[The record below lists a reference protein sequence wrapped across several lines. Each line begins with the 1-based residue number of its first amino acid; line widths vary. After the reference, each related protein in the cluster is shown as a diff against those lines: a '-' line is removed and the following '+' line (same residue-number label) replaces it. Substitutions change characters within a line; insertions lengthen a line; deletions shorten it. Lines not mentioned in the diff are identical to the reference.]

1 MEPKCFSDSYNPS
14 NNGYLT
20 CPLLYLCLPDP
31 AVVAALF
38 LFTGLLTNILLIIS
52 VLRNC
57 KPNRRCRC
65 SVLEC
70 LLGLLSISNIQLI
83 LVTLIVQL
91 ILVSNDGL
99 QISCLAFSCFHIVS
113 FGSAELLTCI
123 LAFQVVNGE
132 PRNKLL
138 SYRGTPIC
146 ELIFNRSCF
155 CLFWLATYVVG
166 MVTVLVFAGLFFL
179 IWPIIL
185 LTAISAVILLPTLY
199 LMAALV
205 RKCCKQT
212 QHSGLNSSIPIRELS
227 IHPVRPVTV
236 KTIFKQW
243 IPLQVINIFQYSLL
257 IPCVIFDY
265 EYGFFEYNGLLI
277 SAIVMAYLF
286 AFIIKP
292 LYCSMKTKEI
302 KLLRTCRIF
311 CKCLLSLKRNCVR
324 NNVANLRNNEET
336 ALLIAPNDSLY
347 EACRQ
352 GNLST
357 VKSLLH
363 TEDLVSLNCTS
374 KDRDDKW
381 RRRKTALMLASEV
394 GSERIVEALIEAG
407 ADVNKEADGTALEY
421 ACFNGHFQVVRLLL
435 SKGGDPNGNGSGI
448 PLMEAARHGHDDI
461 VRELIL
467 RGANPHLTDPV
478 YGCSALHWAA
488 IEQKSKSCEY
498 LVKAGASLDLLD
510 RSGNTPLYYAT
521 AWLKNE
527 MKQVASLNNHKLVAV
542 IGNSCHGKSTL
553 VAALQRE
560 SRSFYWGFFKC
571 GAFIIEHVNCLVENS
586 FIKWFDLMI
595 EPYCGYFTRVDD
607 ITERTAGIES
617 IPFQSKFYGRVLFY
631 DFAGQEQYHGP
642 HQPFLEALLG
652 RPGVTL
658 TLLLLVKS
666 TDREEVI
673 FDQMTQ
679 WLQQVIQQASD
690 ILRDSTVQVVP
701 IGSYGNQLKN
711 RAEMTEAL
719 EKIKRCSERLDRPIW
734 MELKKPCILDCRYI
748 MSHGIE
754 HIQQCIRDVNIEESV
769 IFDQYRYNLI
779 WVISQLRSSLGDA
792 ALRMGQFKSWMI
804 DNKEVLP
811 YNLPSADQVCRDL
824 SASGHALYLP
834 NRRAPAESWLVLDLT
849 RVLSTVYG
857 RLFEQFIE
865 PNEDFPTLKF
875 GIIQREVIDQLFS
888 QIDFEMEMI
897 HLLLINLEFCLEFDP
912 SFLKKDI
919 LKLTSQTNETGWL
932 FFPSLIRQRNKPD
945 DLFSEPL
952 PSRVYS
958 HFCWHLQAT
967 GQQFYSARLHQTI
980 FLRLAANFV
989 IKRSSTKEHCCVFW
1003 QNGIIWS
1010 TTLGIE
1016 VAVRIS
1022 NRNVVQ
1028 VMSRSLSAPD
1038 EQLASISEVTYLILQ
1053 IVKELS
1059 PQMAV
1064 KAYAV
1069 QDESLFGK
1077 PNLSSESKL
1086 FPLEDVLQSVQSG
1099 RHFILPLAEDSS
1111 HPPPVPTDEVFG
1123 CHPSLVQLEKMLP
1136 SSSTLTGES
1145 I

>member
-1 MEPKCFSDSYNPS
+1 M
-14 NNGYLT
+14 
-20 CPLLYLCLPDP
+20 
-31 AVVAALF
+31 
-38 LFTGLLTNILLIIS
+38 
-52 VLRNC
+52 
-57 KPNRRCRC
+57 
-65 SVLEC
+65 LEC

-83 LVTLIVQL
+83 LVTLTVQF
-91 ILVSNDGL
+91 ILVSNKECDYGHYGS
-99 QISCLAFSCFHIVS
+99 QISCVAYTTYQIVS
-113 FGSAELLTCI
+113 FWSAEFLSCI

-138 SYRGTPIC
+138 SYRVTPIC

-166 MVTVLVFAGLFFL
+166 MVTVVVFAIVLGVNGCYATILTDYKYTV
-179 IWPIIL
+179 IIQY
-185 LTAISAVILLPTLY
+185 IILLPTFY
-199 LMAALV
+199 FFVALV

-236 KTIFKQW
+236 KTVFKQW

-257 IPCVIFDY
+257 IPCFHDIVLFK
-265 EYGFFEYNGLLI
+265 FSNNNGLLI
-277 SAIVMAYLF
+277 SAIIMAYLF

-302 KLLRTCRIF
+302 KLLHTCKIF

-324 NNVANLRNNEET
+324 SNVANLGVNEET
-336 ALLIAPNDSLY
+336 ALLLITPNDSLY

-363 TEDLVSLNCTS
+363 TEDLVSINCTS

-461 VRELIL
+461 ARELIL

-488 IEQKSKSCEY
+488 IEQQSKSCEY

-510 RSGNTPLYYAT
+510 KSGNAPLYYAT

-560 SRSFYWGFFKC
+560 NRSFYWGFLKC
-571 GAFIIEHVNCLVENS
+571 GAFIIKHVKCLVESS

-595 EPYCGYFTRVDD
+595 EPYCHSGYFARVDD

-701 IGSYGNQLKN
+701 VGNYGNLLKN
-711 RAEMTEAL
+711 RAEITEAL
-719 EKIKRCSERLDRPIW
+719 QKIKRCSERLDRPIW

-804 DNKEVLP
+804 ENKEVLP

-834 NRRAPAESWLVLDLT
+834 NRRAPAESWLVLDLN
-849 RVLSTVYG
+849 RVLSIVYG
-857 RLFEQFIE
+857 RLFAQFIE

-897 HLLLINLEFCLEFDP
+897 HLLLINLEFCLEVDP
-912 SFLKKDI
+912 SFLKEDI

-932 FFPSLIRQRNKPD
+932 FFPSLMRQKNEPD

-989 IKRSSTKEHCCVFW
+989 IKRISTKEHCCIFW

-1010 TTLGIE
+1010 TTSGIE
-1016 VAVRIS
+1016 VAVQIS

-1028 VMSRSLSAPD
+1028 VMSRSLSTPD
-1038 EQLASISEVTYLILQ
+1038 GQLAFISDVTCLILQ
-1053 IVKELS
+1053 TVKELS
-1059 PQMAV
+1059 PQLAV

-1077 PNLSSESKL
+1077 PNLSSESRL
-1086 FPLEDVLQSVQSG
+1086 FPLEDVLRSVQLG
-1099 RHFILPLAEDSS
+1099 EHFILPLAEDSS

-1123 CHPSLVQLEKMLP
+1123 CHPSLVQLKNMLP

>member
-1 MEPKCFSDSYNPS
+1 MNNESDYCSESCSYIFECNLIYS
-14 NNGYLT
+14 T
-20 CPLLYLCLPDP
+20 VSWKFFIP
-31 AVVAALF
+31 ATLF
-38 LFTGLLTNILLIIS
+38 LFTGLLTNLFLIIT

-57 KPNRRCRC
+57 KSNRRCRL
-65 SVLEC
+65 SMLEC

-91 ILVSNDGL
+91 IFVSNCGL
-99 QISCLAFSCFHIVS
+99 QISCLAYSGYQIVS
-113 FGSAELLTCI
+113 FWSAELLTCI

-166 MVTVLVFAGLFFL
+166 MVIVMVLV
-179 IWPIIL
+179 
-185 LTAISAVILLPTLY
+185 TAISFILAIVVVLLPIFY
-199 LMAALV
+199 FFVALV
-205 RKCCKQT
+205 TKDCKQT
-212 QHSGLNSSIPIRELS
+212 QNSGLNSSIPIRELS

-236 KTIFKQW
+236 MTVVKQW
-243 IPLQVINIFQYSLL
+243 IPLQVINIFQYILF
-257 IPCVIFDY
+257 FD
-265 EYGFFEYNGLLI
+265 FFISNGGDKLLI
-277 SAIVMAYLF
+277 SAILIAYLF

-302 KLLRTCRIF
+302 KLLHTCRIF

-324 NNVANLRNNEET
+324 TNVANLRNNEET
-336 ALLIAPNDSLY
+336 ALLITPNDSLY

-374 KDRDDKW
+374 KDRNDKW
-381 RRRKTALMLASEV
+381 KRRKTALMLASEV
-394 GSERIVEALIEAG
+394 GSKRIVEALIEAG
-407 ADVNKEADGTALEY
+407 ANVNKEADGTALEY

-560 SRSFYWGFFKC
+560 SASFFRYIFKC
-571 GAFIIEHVNCLVENS
+571 CGFIRKLFNHY
-586 FIKWFDLMI
+586 K
-595 EPYCGYFTRVDD
+595 RVDD

-617 IPFQSKFYGRVLFY
+617 IPFQSRFYGRVLFY

-679 WLQQVIQQASD
+679 WLQQIIQQASD

-701 IGSYGNQLKN
+701 VGSYGDQLKD

-734 MELKKPCILDCRYI
+734 MELKEPCILDCRI
-748 MSHGIE
+748 PFSNGLE
-754 HIQQCIRDVNIEESV
+754 HICQCIRDVNIGEMV
-769 IFDQYRYNLI
+769 AVDQHGYNII
-779 WVISQLRSSLGDA
+779 WVISQIRRSLRDA
-792 ALRMGQFKSWMI
+792 ALRMGQFKSWI
-804 DNKEVLP
+804 RDNKEVLP

-824 SASGHALYLP
+824 STSGHALYLP
-834 NRRAPAESWLVLDLT
+834 NRRAPEKSWLVLDLPS
-849 RVLSTVYG
+849 VLTDVYG
-857 RLFEQFIE
+857 RLFAQFIQA
-865 PNEDFPTLKF
+865 NDFPLLKF
-875 GIIQREVIDQLFS
+875 GILHRDDVNQVFS
-888 QIDFEMEMI
+888 ELDFEMEMI
-897 HLLLINLEFCLEFDP
+897 HLLLINLEFCLEIN
-912 SFLKKDI
+912 SSVLKEDI

-932 FFPSLIRQRNKPD
+932 FFPSLIRQKNEPD
-945 DLFSEPL
+945 DLFSESL
-952 PSRVYS
+952 PGS

-989 IKRSSTKEHCCVFW
+989 IKRISTKGHCCVFW

-1010 TTLGIE
+1010 TTSGIE

-1028 VMSRSLSAPD
+1028 VMSRSLSTPD
-1038 EQLASISEVTYLILQ
+1038 VQLAFISDVTYLILQ
-1053 IVKELS
+1053 TVKELS

-1069 QDESLFGK
+1069 QDKSLFGK
-1077 PNLSSESKL
+1077 PNLSSESRL
-1086 FPLEDVLQSVQSG
+1086 FPLEDVLQSVQLG
-1099 RHFILPLAEDSS
+1099 EHYILPLAEDSS

-1123 CHPSLVQLEKMLP
+1123 CHPSENLLIRMLP
-1136 SSSTLTGES
+1136 SSFLANGECKY
-1145 I
+1145 

>member
-1 MEPKCFSDSYNPS
+1 
-14 NNGYLT
+14 
-20 CPLLYLCLPDP
+20 
-31 AVVAALF
+31 
-38 LFTGLLTNILLIIS
+38 
-52 VLRNC
+52 
-57 KPNRRCRC
+57 
-65 SVLEC
+65 
-70 LLGLLSISNIQLI
+70 
-83 LVTLIVQL
+83 
-91 ILVSNDGL
+91 
-99 QISCLAFSCFHIVS
+99 
-113 FGSAELLTCI
+113 
-123 LAFQVVNGE
+123 
-132 PRNKLL
+132 
-138 SYRGTPIC
+138 
-146 ELIFNRSCF
+146 
-155 CLFWLATYVVG
+155 
-166 MVTVLVFAGLFFL
+166 
-179 IWPIIL
+179 
-185 LTAISAVILLPTLY
+185 
-199 LMAALV
+199 MAALV
-205 RKCCKQT
+205 SIGSKRCKQT

-236 KTIFKQW
+236 KTVFNQW
-243 IPLQVINIFQYSLL
+243 IPLQVINIFQSCLL
-257 IPCVIFDY
+257 ILVIYSFYFD
-265 EYGFFEYNGLLI
+265 YNGLLI
-277 SAIVMAYLF
+277 GAIIMAYLF

-302 KLLRTCRIF
+302 KLLHTCKIF
-311 CKCLLSLKRNCVR
+311 CKCLLLKRDCFR
-324 NNVANLRNNEET
+324 NNVANLRVNKET
-336 ALLIAPNDSLY
+336 ALLITPNDSLY

-357 VKSLLH
+357 VQSLLH
-363 TEDLVSLNCTS
+363 TEDLVSINCTS

-394 GSERIVEALIEAG
+394 GSKRIVEALIEAG

-527 MKQVASLNNHKLVAV
+527 LKQVASLNNHKLVAV

-560 SRSFYWGFFKC
+560 SASFFRYIFKC
-571 GAFIIEHVNCLVENS
+571 
-586 FIKWFDLMI
+586 
-595 EPYCGYFTRVDD
+595 CGLIRKLFNHYRRVDD

-666 TDREEVI
+666 TDKEEVI

-679 WLQQVIQQASD
+679 WLQQIIQQASD

-701 IGSYGNQLKN
+701 VGSYGDQLKD
-711 RAEMTEAL
+711 RVEMTEAL
-719 EKIKRCSERLDRPIW
+719 EKIKRCSERLDGPIW
-734 MELKKPCILDCRYI
+734 MELKEPCILDCRI
-748 MSHGIE
+748 PFSNGLE
-754 HIQQCIRDVNIEESV
+754 HICQCIRDVNIGETV
-769 IFDQYRYNLI
+769 AVDQYGYNII
-779 WVISQLRSSLGDA
+779 WVISQIRWSLGDA
-792 ALRMGQFKSWMI
+792 ALRMGQFKSWI
-804 DNKEVLP
+804 RDNKEVLP
-811 YNLPSADQVCRDL
+811 YNLPLADQVCRDL

-834 NRRAPAESWLVLDLT
+834 NKRAPEKSWLVLDLT

-857 RLFEQFIE
+857 RLFAQFIE
-865 PNEDFPTLKF
+865 PNEDFPLLKF

-897 HLLLINLEFCLEFDP
+897 HLLLINLEFCLEVDP
-912 SFLKKDI
+912 SFLKEDI
-919 LKLTSQTNETGWL
+919 LKLTSQTSETGWL
-932 FFPSLIRQRNKPD
+932 FFPSLMRQRNKPD
-945 DLFSEPL
+945 ELFSEPL

-989 IKRSSTKEHCCVFW
+989 IKYISTNKHCCVFW

-1028 VMSRSLSAPD
+1028 VMSRSLSTPD
-1038 EQLASISEVTYLILQ
+1038 VQLAFISDVTCLILQ
-1053 IVKELS
+1053 TVKELS
-1059 PQMAV
+1059 PQLAV

-1077 PNLSSESKL
+1077 PNLSSGSSL
-1086 FPLEDVLQSVQSG
+1086 FPLEDVLRSVQSG

-1111 HPPPVPTDEVFG
+1111 HPPPVPTKEVFG
-1123 CHPSLVQLEKMLP
+1123 CHPSLVQLKNMLP
-1136 SSSTLTGES
+1136 SSSSLTGES